1 MRKQEPLSRTKAVR
15 WKRIS
20 WGAEGR
26 RELVV
31 AEHTGHQK
39 KRAPG
44 KHLGSEKE
52 KEQTA
57 KKHMQKEKIINVIS
71 NEALGKKYSNIK
83 GNKIIFLSYQQNLH
97 NIWELK
103 CKNVCLLLLS
113 CLFKHDLLR
122 NNIFSLLT
130 FGQVCSC
137 TENLSNHAQ
146 GVNHIWTLKKFL
158 TASFIHHSQF
168 PIDIRKINNATY
180 RISSHTF
187 KWSCC
192 YFYCNEA
199 QPKWAVYLTEPASFY
214 SNFLL

>member
-39 KRAPG
+39 KRAPR

-57 KKHMQKEKIINVIS
+57 KKHMQKEKIVNVIS

-187 KWSCC
+187 K
-192 YFYCNEA
+192 
-199 QPKWAVYLTEPASFY
+199 
-214 SNFLL
+214 